1 MRYKSESLFSRY
13 FFYSISEILTDG
25 VEPLLNM
32 IIKSLNR
39 FIEYENILCW
49 P

>member
-1 MRYKSESLFSRY
+1 MRYNSESLFSQKS
-13 FFYSISEILTDG
+13 FYIQYPKISQDNYS
-25 VEPLLNM
+25 PQNM